1 MRERTKGR
9 KWLLLFVH
17 NLQQYLASL
26 SHEYSVLAGKIQ
38 ILLIILC
45 KITSKYCKKK
55 KKLFRYLIK
64 PDYQNKKIVRH
75 FVCVCDSQNK
85 GILYT
90 TGLLCTLIFCEFPLY
105 WFCISVGTHQ
115 TLAL

>member
-1 MRERTKGR
+1 MVDRELTVPCKINPR
-9 KWLLLFVH
+9 KIKSKF
-17 NLQQYLASL
+17 S
-26 SHEYSVLAGKIQ
+26 
-38 ILLIILC
+38 LIILC
-45 KITSKYCKKK
+45 NYIKILQQKIIQVRNKARLSKQKNCAT
-55 KKLFRYLIK
+55 FC
-64 PDYQNKKIVRH
+64 
-75 FVCVCDSQNK
+75 VCVNSQNK